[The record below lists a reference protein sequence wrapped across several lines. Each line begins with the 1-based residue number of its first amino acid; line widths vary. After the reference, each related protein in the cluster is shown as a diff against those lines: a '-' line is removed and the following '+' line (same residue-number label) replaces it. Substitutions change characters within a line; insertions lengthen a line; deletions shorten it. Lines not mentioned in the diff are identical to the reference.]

1 MPERTD
7 AGARCPSVGSL
18 GTEAIS
24 NSKVQDAARAAGLA
38 GYRKPHPAPAGPR
51 AARVGSA
58 GLSGPCGRRFCPHS
72 NAPARQRAR
81 GSVACGSSWSA
92 ATVPCQVRADLSA
105 PFLRSMTG
113 RRTSQPCHVHDAL
126 CRAARLR
133 QRQHPVDVDERDG
146 TSADRGGGTPG
157 PCRAACSRL
166 CPTRRLRV
174 VYSPPRHAGRTACA
188 GAASEKSLARAHCPC
203 ASVPTGVVSHLR
215 PPPSPAARVY
225 KCPSRAAPDPL
236 VPPPIRSA
244 HHPAHAGHALR
255 LACAACPRRTCSR
268 YRGAPAR
275 SPRRGRGAPPAA
287 AGPWNA
293 RPALRALAS
302 GTAGTADG
310 RLPA

>member
-1 MPERTD
+1 MPERGVRLSGAWARKRSRTRRYKTRLGQPALPGIANPTRPQQGQGQLGSDRLGCRVRAGD
-7 AGARCPSVGSL
+7 AFVR
-18 GTEAIS
+18 TRTR
-24 NSKVQDAARAAGLA
+24 QRAN
-38 GYRKPHPAPAGPR
+38 APAAPSR
-51 AARVGSA
+51 AARR
-58 GLSGPCGRRFCPHS
+58 GR
-72 NAPARQRAR
+72 
-81 GSVACGSSWSA
+81 SA